1 MQIESPHGQSTLW
14 QSVVCAIDWQQD
26 VLGAVKIRNALGD
39 QWCGAALVPILPTQP
54 DEAEN
59 SMKFMAHFCSAL

>member
-1 MQIESPHGQSTLW
+1 M
-14 QSVVCAIDWQQD
+14 VYAIDWQQD